1 MGQIKVQYDLDGI
14 EGLCVIDLAVHGDAR
29 GYFMETYNANDMKE
43 AGLDILF
50 VQDNQSCSTKGVLRG
65 LHFQKQFPQTK
76 LVRVIR
82 GSVFDVA
89 VDLRPGSATYGNRT
103 AGKREFCLI
112 PFYSFVAAR
121 SSLERYRSLVAN
133 ILLFIPF
140 GLTLPFGLKRD
151 PIRTTFLAA
160 AGLSVMI
167 ELIQFAFGLG
177 LCEVDDV
184 IFNTLGAAF
193 GTLAFACLRGR
204 KNDCD

>member
-1 MGQIKVQYDLDGI
+1 MRSLYI
-14 EGLCVIDLAVHGDAR
+14 EFFYKHSLVEMLCWG
-29 GYFMETYNANDMKE
+29 
-43 AGLDILF
+43 AGLVLVWTVLSIVFRRWPGFWKWVNLF
-50 VQDNQSCSTKGVLRG
+50 VFCV
-65 LHFQKQFPQTK
+65 
-76 LVRVIR
+76 VIGFILWR
-82 GSVFDVA
+82 TV
-89 VDLRPGSATYGNRT
+89 GNRT

-121 SSLERYRSLVAN
+121 SSPEWHRSLVAN

-151 PIRTTFLAA
+151 PVRTTVLAA
-160 AGLSVMI
+160 AGFSVMI
-167 ELIQFAFGLG
+167 ELIQLVFGLG